1 MEHPQAHFPS
11 PYFWPINLAH
21 KTWPIP
27 NPSFT
32 PIHPPSSSTSGLAPL
47 LPSRYLSPPLHVPPL
62 AGPPPATP
70 PRAAPRWSSTHRPST
85 RGPASGGG
93 AVHGDPAR
101 EMRDLARLLLSPRL
115 RSYEYQGEDPLQP
128 WLDCIKWVQES
139 FSTDGECSELVVL
152 YEQCVRTFW
161 HDERYKD
168 DLRFLEVWL
177 EYAGNC
183 TDAEVIYKFL
193 EANQIGQG
201 HAIYYVSYVSLLEAK
216 NKLRKAN
223 EIFDLGI
230 ARWDFHETVTCC
242 S

>member
-1 MEHPQAHFPS
+1 
-11 PYFWPINLAH
+11 
-21 KTWPIP
+21 
-27 NPSFT
+27 
-32 PIHPPSSSTSGLAPL
+32 
-47 LPSRYLSPPLHVPPL
+47 
-62 AGPPPATP
+62 
-70 PRAAPRWSSTHRPST
+70 
-85 RGPASGGG
+85 
-93 AVHGDPAR
+93 
-101 EMRDLARLLLSPRL
+101 MRDLARLLLSPRL

>member
-1 MEHPQAHFPS
+1 MA
-11 PYFWPINLAH
+11 
-21 KTWPIP
+21 
-27 NPSFT
+27 
-32 PIHPPSSSTSGLAPL
+32 
-47 LPSRYLSPPLHVPPL
+47 PPLHSL
-62 AGPPPATP
+62 GG
-70 PRAAPRWSSTHRPST
+70 RCGSSTMWINFLARIVFDEMPT
-85 RGPASGGG
+85 REIKSWNIHSCQRQKIAHLFGSSPASS
-93 AVHGDPAR
+93 AR
-101 EMRDLARLLLSPRL
+101 S
-115 RSYEYQGEDPLQP
+115 
-128 WLDCIKWVQES
+128 CIKWVQES

-230 ARWDFHETVTCC
+230 ARERVIGNKHGDGDAGYI
-242 S
+242 